1 MLGGDF
7 YPDNRHVGLAL
18 FDLDNTLIGGDSD
31 YLWGCFLAEQ
41 GIVDGAHYE
50 RENQRFYDQYRAG
63 KLDIHEFLRFQLKPL
78 AEHDMPTLRQWRSAY
93 IEEKVR
99 PILLPLAHSLLDEHR
114 ARGDIVVII
123 TATNSF
129 ITRPIA
135 DLYGVEY
142 LLATEPEIIDDRYT
156 GNVRGVPCF
165 QHGKVEKL
173 GDWLEANNA
182 DLEDSWFYSDSHNDL
197 PLLNQVARPVAVD
210 PDDIL
215 HQHAVAHDWRIMSL
229 RS

>member
-1 MLGGDF
+1 MLGDVF
-7 YPDNRHVGLAL
+7 YPDGKPVGLAL

-41 GIVDGAHYE
+41 GIVDGAFYE
-50 RENQRFYDQYRAG
+50 RENQRFYDQYKAG
-63 KLDIHEFLRFQLKPL
+63 ELDIYEFLRFQLKPL
-78 AEHDMPTLRQWRSAY
+78 AGHDMPTLRQWRADY
-93 IEEKVR
+93 VEEKVR
-99 PILLPLAHSLLDEHR
+99 PILLPLAHSLLDDHR
-114 ARGDIVVII
+114 AQGDIVVII

-142 LLATEPEIIDDRYT
+142 LLATEPEIVDDRYT
-156 GNVRGVPCF
+156 GNVDGIPCF

-173 GDWLEANNA
+173 DAWLGENSIG
-182 DLEDSWFYSDSHNDL
+182 LEHSWFYSDSHNDL
-197 PLLNQVARPVAVD
+197 PLLKRVTCPVAVD

-215 HQHAVAHDWRIMSL
+215 RQHAVEHDWRIMSL
-229 RS
+229 RN

>member
-1 MLGGDF
+1 MLGGVF
-7 YPDNRHVGLAL
+7 IRTEKPVGLAL

-41 GIVDGAHYE
+41 GIVDGARYE
-50 RENQRFYDQYRAG
+50 RENQRFYDQYKAG
-63 KLDIHEFLRFQLKPL
+63 ELDIHEFLRFQLRPL

-99 PILLPLAHSLLDEHR
+99 PILLPLAHSLIGEHR
-114 ARGDIVVII
+114 DRGDTVVII

-156 GNVRGVPCF
+156 GNVDGVPCF

-173 GDWLEANNA
+173 NAWLGVNNT
-182 DLEDSWFYSDSHNDL
+182 DLQDSWFYSDSHNDL
-197 PLLNQVARPVAVD
+197 PLLNRVARPVAVD

-215 HQHAVAHDWRIMSL
+215 QQHALEHDWRIMSL
-229 RS
+229 RN